1 MASNKA
7 LNDDEVH
14 TEMRKMIA
22 FIKQEAVEKAR
33 EIKVK
38 VPDHF
43 EAVKADEEFN
53 IEKAKLVR
61 HEAIAIDAAFERKV
75 KQADVQRR
83 IAQSNSI
90 NKSRLTL
97 LVARQQMLDELFAQ
111 ARTKLL
117 DVTKDEKRYSKFMA
131 DALLQAAYRLL
142 EPEIAVQYR
151 QADKAL
157 LDKILPDVKARYEKE
172 TGQTVN
178 IELINDD
185 YLPADGAGGVVVSAH
200 GGRIKCNNTPEAR
213 LAILEEEML
222 PQIRT
227 QLFGNSPNRKFF
239 N

>member
-7 LNDDEVH
+7 LNDDEVYS
-14 TEMRKMIA
+14 EMRKMVA
-22 FIKQEAVEKAR
+22 FIKQEALEKAR
-33 EIKVK
+33 EIK
-38 VPDHF
+38 
-43 EAVKADEEFN
+43 VKADEEFN

-61 HEAIAIDAAFERKV
+61 QEAISIDAAFERKV

-90 NKSRLTL
+90 NKSRMTL
-97 LVARQQMLDELFAQ
+97 LVARQQMLDNLFAE

-117 DVTKDEKRYSKFMA
+117 DVAKDEKRYRKFMH
-131 DALLQAAYRLL
+131 DALLQATYRLL
-142 EPEIAVQYR
+142 EAEVAVQYR
-151 QADKAL
+151 KEDKKVL
-157 LDKILPDVKARYEKE
+157 ESVVPEVKKQYEDL
-172 TGQTVN
+172 TGQTIV
-178 IELINDD
+178 ILLVENDH
-185 YLPADGAGGVVVSAH
+185 LPADGAGGVIVSSH

-227 QLFGNSPNRKFF
+227 KLFGNSPNRKFF

>member
-33 EIKVK
+33 EIK
-38 VPDHF
+38 
-43 EAVKADEEFN
+43 VKADEEFN

-157 LDKILPDVKARYEKE
+157 LDKILPDS
-172 TGQTVN
+172 
-178 IELINDD
+178 
-185 YLPADGAGGVVVSAH
+185 DGAGGVVVSAH